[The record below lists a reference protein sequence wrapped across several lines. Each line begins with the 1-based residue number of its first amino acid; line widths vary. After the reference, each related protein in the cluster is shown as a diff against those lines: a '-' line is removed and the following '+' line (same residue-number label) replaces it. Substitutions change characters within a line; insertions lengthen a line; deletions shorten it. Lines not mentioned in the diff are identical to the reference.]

1 MDSVLVVYKKR
12 GETPL
17 QCIERLRKE
26 QAEYKDAV
34 LSYAGRLDPMAE
46 GVLLVLV
53 GEENKKR
60 EKYLNL
66 EKEYT
71 FDVLFGFSTDTYD
84 ILGKL
89 TDAPLSPSGQAISKT
104 TNARVSMKAVLDNVS
119 AMRGKREQKYPPYS
133 SKRVEGKPLF
143 EWAREGKLD
152 EITIPKHKIE
162 IFSSAFISMR
172 TIQTEDLWS
181 QIDENTSHLEGD
193 FRQKEIRNCWWEHLR
208 PLYGEVFDVATI
220 HVHSSSGTYVRILA
234 HDLGKKIGIPTLAL
248 EIVRTRVGEHIIQE
262 KNE

>member
-1 MDSVLVVYKKR
+1 MHDSTIVVYKKR

-26 QAEYKDAV
+26 QPEYKDAV

-46 GVLLVLV
+46 GALLVLI

-60 EKYLNL
+60 EEYLNL

-89 TDAPLSPSGQAISKT
+89 TQAFSKI
-104 TNARVSMKAVLDNVS
+104 TNTRASMKAVLDAVG
-119 AMRGKREQKYPPYS
+119 AMRGKRKQKYPPYS
-133 SKRVEGKPLF
+133 SKTVEGKPLF
-143 EWAREGKLD
+143 KWAREGKLD

-162 IFSSAFISMR
+162 IFSSALTGMR
-172 TIQTEDLWS
+172 TVRAEDLWS
-181 QIDENTSHLEGD
+181 QIDKDIRYLKGD

-208 PLYGEVFDVATI
+208 PLYGEVFDVATV
-220 HVHSSSGTYVRILA
+220 HTHSSSGTYVRMLTQE
-234 HDLGKKIGIPTLAL
+234 LGGRTNIPALAL
-248 EIVRTRVGEHIIQE
+248 KIVRTRVGKYTIEE
-262 KNE
+262 RNE